1 MSDVFHELSRSL
13 GDEERKALLKRIS
26 DSLNY
31 RTDAEDNIYHKDP
44 NREERKKLIEK
55 EVAALNWL
63 QRFFLWMRMTF
74 SGKPLNQ
81 VVSENKLRSIQ
92 RRVNRKVPGFAGF
105 DTQVLY
111 PAFALKVFE
120 LFKAVLPLREPFKR
134 FWSEGEHF
142 QAILAAVIEERLGE
156 PRQKVEDLITTDEM
170 VEIYSRKGTRAA
182 VRSEFISRLQSYTDT
197 LGDDIFHN
205 LEEEILPVYYI
216 KELVSFP
223 FHSFFEMF
231 HYVPPRDPGESA
243 PFFKTASANLSLDLI
258 ERLYYAVY
266 IISKADDKGELNVNL
281 LRRLFSNEDQDDVY
295 SEEQII
301 QGIKDVIKL
310 GKSFYNDVPLADIIR
325 FFRKDPYYQ
334 LIFYMPTM
342 NLKDFYL
349 SILKIRLL
357 SDLDEVFDK
366 VRDTYIERETAKFFK
381 EKRYFNFPY
390 YRVYMSIDYKAAD
403 LPFFIHTR
411 SVSLVYNYLK
421 IFYREYMQE
430 IVRIL
435 ERNVLDQN
443 RITRDLLLSHA
454 ANLEDLEDKIKQF
467 DYSLSPD
474 SEDGK
479 LFQRLRFSL
488 AGDPSHQR
496 MYRTLVVQKDREV
509 KTLLDRSH
517 ESLEGLSK
525 IFQELIL
532 TRSDSIRIQLKSHF
546 LLNGKSTSL
555 ESALKHWTRHINDFL
570 ILFNQ
575 VLRIEKG
582 RSS

>member
-92 RRVNRKVPGFAGF
+92 RRVNRKIPGFAGF

-120 LFKAVLPLREPFKR
+120 LFKAVMPLREPFKR

-170 VEIYSRKGTRAA
+170 VEIYSQKGTRAA

-231 HYVPPRDPGESA
+231 HYVPPRDPGEST

-266 IISKADDKGELNVNL
+266 IVSKADDKGELNVNL
-281 LRRLFSNEDQDDVY
+281 LRRLFSNEDQDDGH

-301 QGIKDVIKL
+301 RCIKDVIKL

-349 SILKIRLL
+349 SVLKIRLI
-357 SDLDEVFDK
+357 SDLDEVFDN
-366 VRDTYIERETAKFFK
+366 VRDTYIERETAKIFK

-390 YRVYMSIDYKAAD
+390 YRVYTSIDYKAAD

-411 SVSLVYNYLK
+411 SVSLVYNYLR

-430 IVRIL
+430 IIRIL

-555 ESALKHWTRHINDFL
+555 EAALKYWTRHINDFL

>member
-13 GDEERKALLKRIS
+13 GEEERKALLKRIS
-26 DSLNY
+26 ESLNY
-31 RTDAEDNIYHKDP
+31 QSDAEDNIYHKDP
-44 NREERKKLIEK
+44 DREERKKLIEK
-55 EVAALNWL
+55 EIAGLNWL
-63 QRFFLWMRMTF
+63 QRFFLWIRMTF
-74 SGKPLNQ
+74 SGKPVNQ
-81 VVSENKLRSIQ
+81 VVSEHKLKAIQ
-92 RRVNRKVPGFAGF
+92 RRVSRKIPGLAGF

-111 PAFALKVFE
+111 PSFAMKVFE
-120 LFKAVLPLREPFKR
+120 LFKAVMPLRVPFKR
-134 FWSEGEHF
+134 FWTEGEHF
-142 QAILAAVIEERLGE
+142 HAVLTSLIEERIGE
-156 PRQKVEDLITTDEM
+156 PRQKVEDLITTEEM
-170 VEIYSRKGTRAA
+170 VEIYSQKGTRAA
-182 VRSEFISRLQSYTDT
+182 VRSEFISRLQTYTDT
-197 LGDDIFHN
+197 LGDEVFHTI
-205 LEEEILPVYYI
+205 EEEILPVYYI

-223 FHSFFEMF
+223 FYSFFEMF
-231 HYVPPRDPGESA
+231 HYTAPRDPEEST
-243 PFFKTASANLSLDLI
+243 PFFTSASANLSLDLV

-266 IISKADDKGELNVNL
+266 IISKVDDRGELNVNV
-281 LRRLFSNEDQDDVY
+281 LRRLFSNDEQDVEED
-295 SEEQII
+295 EEQVIRC
-301 QGIKDVIKL
+301 IKDVIKL
-310 GKSFYNDVPLADIIR
+310 GKSFYHEVPLADIIR

-334 LIFYMPTM
+334 LIFYMPSM

-357 SDLDEVFDK
+357 SDLDDVFDK
-366 VRDTYIERETAKFFK
+366 VRDTYIERETAKIFK
-381 EKRYFNFPY
+381 DKRYFNFPY
-390 YRVYMSIDYKAAD
+390 YRVYTSIDYKAAD

-421 IFYREYMQE
+421 SFYRESMQE
-430 IVRIL
+430 IVRVL

-479 LFQRLRFSL
+479 LLQRLRFSL

-525 IFQELIL
+525 IFQELIY
-532 TRSDSIRIQLKSHF
+532 TRSDSMRIQLKSHF

-555 ESALKHWTRHINDFL
+555 ESALKHWSRHINDFL